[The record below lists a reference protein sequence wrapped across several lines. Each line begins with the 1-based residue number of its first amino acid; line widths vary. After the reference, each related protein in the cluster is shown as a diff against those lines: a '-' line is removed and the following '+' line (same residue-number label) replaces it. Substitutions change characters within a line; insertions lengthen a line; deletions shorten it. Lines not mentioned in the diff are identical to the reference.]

1 MPHVL
6 FVCEHGSAKSVIAAT
21 YFNQMAMR
29 RGLSLRAFARGISPH
44 AEIPRPVVEGLEAEG
59 LVPCTVTPDAL
70 SPADFV
76 GARQVVAFDQPQLAA
91 KAALPALVME
101 WDGLPDVS
109 DNFGIA
115 RDAILA
121 KVRSLVDDL
130 KTAGGRDDARGQ
142 VPEPGSEE

>member
-1 MPHVL
+1 MPHVI

-21 YFNQMAMR
+21 YFNQMATR

-76 GARQVVAFDQPQLAA
+76 GARQVVAFDQPQLAV
-91 KAALPALVME
+91 KAALPALVIS
-101 WDGLPDVS
+101 WDGLPPVS
-109 DNFGIA
+109 ENFAIA

-130 KTAGGRDDARGQ
+130 NTSGGRDDATRHA
-142 VPEPGSEE
+142 PEPASEE